1 MQALAIKGL
10 LIGLVLLMWQFAGE
24 AGYKD
29 VSRDAFNPLQHRKW
43 HADPSCKTPGG
54 TAGVL
59 IGDPPSSS
67 LSLSVAGLD
76 TTHLRSGDAVTA
88 VLHIQNVGKDA
99 LWLPWADDP
108 ELIERP
114 DAKGEFRYSEIGLYA
129 ALTQPGHQAYFHAP
143 VRLYGAPDVLGTM
156 FELQPRNWAQLRIRI
171 PLECKPSPNV
181 CNDLTSGPALLSFH
195 LNESEDTVTY
205 KECSIAT
212 GSTRLHSTSSQPVK
226 VDVEVPDP
234 S

>member
-1 MQALAIKGL
+1 MKGL
-10 LIGLVLLMWQFAGE
+10 LIGLALLMGQSAGE

-54 TAGVL
+54 STSVL

-67 LSLSVAGLD
+67 LSVSVADLD
-76 TTHLRSGDAVTA
+76 TTHLRGGKSVTA

-99 LWLPWADDP
+99 LLLPWAVDP

-114 DAKGEFRYSEIGLYA
+114 DIKGEFRYFEVGLYA
-129 ALTQPGHQAYFHAP
+129 ALTQPGHQGYFHAP
-143 VRLYGAPDVLGTM
+143 VQLYGAPDVSGTM
-156 FELQPRNWAQLRIRI
+156 LELRPLNWAQFRIRF

-181 CNDLTSGPALLSFH
+181 CNHLTSGPALLSFH

-205 KECSIAT
+205 SKCSIAS
-212 GSTRLHSTSSQPVK
+212 GSTRVHSVSSQPVK
-226 VDVEVPDP
+226 VDVEFPGIVN
-234 S
+234 